1 MKLFIQSL
9 IIKHFIQID
18 SWLNRLNIFDGA
30 DQKSMLIG
38 EVHGISDQPGISD
51 HKLTKS
57 ISSSGKALFI
67 DFKKQHNTVYTQQG
81 VEVSYLIVEVLV
93 KIKYKKMNSY
103 CQTWF
108 DLENNVLMTPADLNA
123 YNKSINCNWLVTA
136 NIGSYITLKFP
147 FIDVIFH

>member
-9 IIKHFIQID
+9 IIKHFIKID

-67 DFKKQHNTVYTQQG
+67 DFKKQYYVGT
-81 VEVSYLIVEVLV
+81 VEVLAA
-93 KIKYKKMNSY
+93 IKYKKMNSD
-103 CQTWF
+103 CQTWI
-108 DLENNVLMTPADLNA
+108 DLENNVLMTPADLNS
-123 YNKSINCNWLVTA
+123 YDNNINCNWLIIE
-136 NIGSYITLKFP
+136 NFGSYITLKFT
-147 FIDVIFH
+147 FINVIFH

>member
-67 DFKKQHNTVYTQQG
+67 DFKKQYHSG
-81 VEVSYLIVEVLV
+81 AVEVIAA
-93 KIKYKKMNSY
+93 IKYKKMNSD
-103 CQTWF
+103 CQTWI
-108 DLENNVLMTPADLNA
+108 DLENNVLMTPADLNT
-123 YNKSINCNWLVTA
+123 YNNSINCNWLITA
-136 NIGSYITLKFP
+136 YFGSYITLSFA
-147 FIDVIFH
+147 FIDVIFPLNFY